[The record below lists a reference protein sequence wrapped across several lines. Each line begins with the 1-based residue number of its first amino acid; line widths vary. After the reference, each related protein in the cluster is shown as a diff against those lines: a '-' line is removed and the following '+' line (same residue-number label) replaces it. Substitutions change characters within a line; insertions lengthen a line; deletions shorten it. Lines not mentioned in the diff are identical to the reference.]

1 MATKIYTKTGDDGS
15 TGLFGGGRVPKDSAR
30 IEAYGNVDE
39 LDSVI
44 GLCAAASSFDWLTD
58 LLHSIQE
65 KLFILGADL
74 ATPIKG
80 EGGTGEDARATN
92 ATRYNIP
99 RIEEADAT
107 QLEHAIDEQVAA
119 LPPLKH
125 FILPGGSELAAR
137 LHLARTV
144 CRRAERSLVHL
155 AALETIGRHD
165 VIFLNRLSDL
175 LFVLARRA
183 NQLAGIN
190 DIEWNGKKS

>member
-1 MATKIYTKTGDDGS
+1 MATKIYTKTGDDGT

-44 GLCAAASSFDWLTD
+44 GLCAATSSFDELTD

-65 KLFILGADL
+65 KLFVLGADL
-74 ATPIKG
+74 ATPL
-80 EGGTGEDARATN
+80 ESRSNYT
-92 ATRYNIP
+92 IP
-99 RIEEADAT
+99 RIEESDAM
-107 QLEHAIDEQVAA
+107 QLELAIDEHVAA

-125 FILPGGSELAAR
+125 FILPGGSELSAR

-155 AALETIGRHD
+155 AALEEIGKHD
-165 VIFLNRLSDL
+165 LIFLNRLSDL

-190 DIEWNGKKS
+190 DIEWDGKKAC

>member
-1 MATKIYTKTGDDGS
+1 MATKIYTKTGDDGT
-15 TGLFGGGRVPKDSAR
+15 TGLFGGGRVAKDSAR

-44 GLCAAASSFDWLTD
+44 GLCASAPSYDWLTTM
-58 LLHSIQE
+58 LHSIQE
-65 KLFILGADL
+65 KLFVLGADL
-74 ATPIKG
+74 ATPL
-80 EGGTGEDARATN
+80 E
-92 ATRYNIP
+92 TRSNYDIP
-99 RIEEADAT
+99 RIEESDAT
-107 QLEHAIDEQVAA
+107 QLEHEIDEQVSA

-125 FILPGGSELAAR
+125 FILPGGTELASR

-155 AALETIGRHD
+155 ASLEEIGKHD

-190 DIEWNGKKS
+190 DIEWVGEKSE

>member
-1 MATKIYTKTGDDGS
+1 MATKIYTKTGDDGT

-44 GLCAAASSFDWLTD
+44 GLCTVTSSYDWLTQ

-65 KLFILGADL
+65 KLFVLGADL
-74 ATPIKG
+74 ATPL
-80 EGGTGEDARATN
+80 E
-92 ATRYNIP
+92 TRSNYNIP
-99 RIEEADAT
+99 RIEASDAT
-107 QLEHAIDEQVAA
+107 HLEHIIDEHVAA

-125 FILPGGSELAAR
+125 FILPGGSELATR
-137 LHLARTV
+137 LHFARTV
-144 CRRAERSLVHL
+144 CRRAERSLIHL
-155 AALETIGRHD
+155 AALEEIGEYD

-183 NQLAGIN
+183 NQLAEIN
-190 DIEWNGKKS
+190 DIEWDGKTST

>member
-1 MATKIYTKTGDDGS
+1 MATKIYTKTGDDGT

-39 LDSVI
+39 LGSVI

-74 ATPIKG
+74 ATPIKR
-80 EGGTGEDARATN
+80 EGGTGEDARATQ
-92 ATRYNIP
+92 YNIP

-155 AALETIGRHD
+155 AALEAIGRHD
-165 VIFLNRLSDL
+165 LIFLNRLSDL

-183 NQLAGIN
+183 NKLAGIN

>member
-1 MATKIYTKTGDDGS
+1 MATKIYTKTGDDGT

-39 LDSVI
+39 LDSLV
-44 GLCAAASSFDWLTD
+44 GLCATASSFDWLTD
-58 LLHSIQE
+58 LLRSIQE
-65 KLFILGADL
+65 QLFVLGADL
-74 ATPIKG
+74 ATPV
-80 EGGTGEDARATN
+80 TGEDAR

-99 RIEEADAT
+99 RIEESDAT
-107 QLEHAIDEQVAA
+107 HLEHAIDEQVAA
-119 LPPLKH
+119 LPPLKR
-125 FILPGGSELAAR
+125 FILPGGSELAAH

-155 AALETIGRHD
+155 AALEEIGKHD

-175 LFVLARRA
+175 LFALARRA

-190 DIEWNGKKS
+190 DIEWEGKKSA

>member
-1 MATKIYTKTGDDGS
+1 MATKIYTKTGDDGT

-44 GLCAAASSFDWLTD
+44 GLCAAASGYDWLNQ

-74 ATPIKG
+74 ATPL
-80 EGGTGEDARATN
+80 D
-92 ATRYNIP
+92 TRSNYNIP
-99 RIEEADAT
+99 RIEEGDAT
-107 QLEHAIDEQVAA
+107 HLEHLIDEQVAQ
-119 LPPLKH
+119 LPELKH

-137 LHLARTV
+137 FHFARTV

-155 AALETIGRHD
+155 AAIEGIGKHD
-165 VIFLNRLSDL
+165 IIFLNRLSDL
-175 LFVLARRA
+175 LFILARRA
-183 NQLAGIN
+183 NQHAGIK
-190 DIEWNGKKS
+190 DIEWNGKKSV

>member
-1 MATKIYTKTGDDGS
+1 MATKIYTKTGDDGT

-44 GLCAAASSFDWLTD
+44 GLCAAESSGDWLTP
-58 LLHSIQE
+58 LLRRIQK
-65 KLFILGADL
+65 KLFVLGADL
-74 ATPIKG
+74 ATPL
-80 EGGTGEDARATN
+80 E
-92 ATRYNIP
+92 TRSNYNIP
-99 RIEEADAT
+99 RIEESDAAE
-107 QLEHAIDEQVAA
+107 LEHLIDEQEDA

-125 FILPGGSELAAR
+125 FILPGGGELAAR

-155 AALETIGRHD
+155 AAREEIGKHD

-175 LFVLARRA
+175 LFVLGRRA

-190 DIEWNGKKS
+190 DIEWVGKRSA